1 MSGATASSPR
11 LNPAL
16 SRSIAIVAVL
26 VVAVIVAAMWSISV
40 GAVPIRT
47 EVIINTLFNL
57 DGEQQTYI
65 VMRSR
70 VPRTLIALLAG
81 GALALSGAIIQGVI
95 RNPLASPNIIGIN
108 SGAALFALGMVL
120 FFPKVPETWMP
131 LAACIGGIAAASIVM
146 FVSHVRS
153 LTVIHLALVGVAVGF
168 VFESGV
174 DYLLVVNTDR
184 ETSAAMI
191 WLTGSLWGR
200 TWAHVG
206 MSWLPLLALSA
217 VALVLSYRLDLV
229 SLGEGVATG
238 LGLNVPRQRLLLLF
252 VATLLASVAV
262 AVVGVMGFIGLMAP
276 HIARRMVGGAHRLML
291 PTSALVG
298 MLLVVL
304 ADAMGRAINPPL
316 EISAGILAALIGA
329 PFFIYIMVTTASER
343 DE

>member
-108 SGAALFALGMVL
+108 SGAALFALGMGL

-131 LAACIGGIAAASIVM
+131 LAACIALNVAASILVM
-146 FVSHVRS
+146 
-153 LTVIHLALVGVAVGF
+153 
-168 VFESGV
+168 
-174 DYLLVVNTDR
+174 
-184 ETSAAMI
+184 M
-191 WLTGSLWGR
+191 
-200 TWAHVG
+200 
-206 MSWLPLLALSA
+206 
-217 VALVLSYRLDLV
+217 
-229 SLGEGVATG
+229 
-238 LGLNVPRQRLLLLF
+238 PRRAQR
-252 VATLLASVAV
+252 
-262 AVVGVMGFIGLMAP
+262 
-276 HIARRMVGGAHRLML
+276 ARPAQ
-291 PTSALVG
+291 S
-298 MLLVVL
+298 
-304 ADAMGRAINPPL
+304 
-316 EISAGILAALIGA
+316 
-329 PFFIYIMVTTASER
+329 
-343 DE
+343 